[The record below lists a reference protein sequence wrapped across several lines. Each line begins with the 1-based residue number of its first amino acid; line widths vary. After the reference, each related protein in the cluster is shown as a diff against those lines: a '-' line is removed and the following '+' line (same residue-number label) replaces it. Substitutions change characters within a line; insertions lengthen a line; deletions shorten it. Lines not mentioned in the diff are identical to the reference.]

1 MNAIDFRILVALV
14 LSAAMLTPSVLGRVN
29 PVPIAAVEGVMH
41 VDVTYTEEANI
52 TDKTKNVGVEEEDV
66 TRFYLRAT
74 ATFEQRV
81 MMQPNGASINFSP
94 VDNAPQKISGAVSY
108 NGEIKRTV
116 LDEKHRAVLDDKSA
130 ISFAGVLSEDSAS
143 PVPDDKPARIQFG
156 IQSSLIGECKGKRTE
171 TKYVSKPGAE
181 EKKVETSEINTCAT
195 WDEAHVA
202 AIIPRAPLNLDLR
215 QLPKAKEI
223 MQYAGQFHVTS
234 CNLKPQYCVELKA
247 AEAAANAGPNSEAM
261 SDDWIGATTTGT
273 IAQGFKINLTMFKE
287 LKVNGTWKRYLQVA
301 ATVTPVTKV
310 RAAEAL
316 ETLGSFETTDRLR
329 DADLR

>member
-1 MNAIDFRILVALV
+1 MNAIDFRILVALI
-14 LSAAMLTPSVLGRVN
+14 LSAAMLTPSVIGRAN
-29 PVPIAAVEGVMH
+29 PVSMAAAAGVMH

-52 TDKTKNVGVEEEDV
+52 TDKIKNVGVEEEDV

-74 ATFEQRV
+74 AAFEQRV
-81 MMQPNGASINFSP
+81 MMQSNGAGINFYP

-108 NGEIKRTV
+108 NGEIKRMA
-116 LDEKHRAVLDDKSA
+116 LDEKHRPILDDKSA

-143 PVPDDKPARIQFG
+143 SVPDDNAAGIQFS

-171 TKYVSKPGAE
+171 TKYVSKPGGE

-223 MQYAGQFHVTS
+223 MQFAGQFHVTS
-234 CNLKPQYCVELKA
+234 CNLRPEYCVELKA
-247 AEAAANAGPNSEAM
+247 AEAAANPGPNSEAM
-261 SDDWIGATTTGT
+261 SDHWIGATTTGS

-301 ATVTPVTKV
+301 ATVTPVTKL
-310 RAAEAL
+310 RAAGAL
-316 ETLGSFETTDRLR
+316 EILGSFETADRLR
-329 DADLR
+329 ATDLR